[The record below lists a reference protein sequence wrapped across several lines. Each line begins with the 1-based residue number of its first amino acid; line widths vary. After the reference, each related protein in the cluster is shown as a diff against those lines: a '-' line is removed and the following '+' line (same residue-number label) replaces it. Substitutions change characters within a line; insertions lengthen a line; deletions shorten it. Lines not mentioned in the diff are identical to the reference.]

1 MSVSSGRRPLPT
13 KIELIRVKRSLAVA
27 RSVYKILEDKR
38 DVLLKRIDELIQQAG
53 NAREEMSAPLFDAY
67 RALFNAYLE
76 VGPARLES
84 IAITTP
90 AQVSVDVNLRTIV
103 DVKVP
108 TFVISEKNLGMTYG
122 FADTT
127 SSLDETTRLIRKVLP
142 RIAKA
147 AEYENAIFGLARE
160 LEKTQR
166 LLNALEYIII
176 PGYQDSVK
184 FIAATLEERE
194 REEFVRLKHVK
205 AALEKKREV
214 KM

>member
-53 NAREEMSAPLFDAY
+53 NAREEMSTPLADAY
-67 RALFNAYLE
+67 RSLFNAYLG
-76 VGPARLES
+76 VGPAKLES
-84 IAITTP
+84 IAMTTP
-90 AQVSVDVNLRTIV
+90 TQVSVDVNVRTIV

-108 TFVISEKNLGMTYG
+108 TIAIAEKDIGLTYG

-127 SSLDETTRLIRKVLP
+127 ASLDEATKMMRTVLP
-142 RIAKA
+142 RICKA
-147 AEYENAIFGLARE
+147 AEYENAIFSLARE

-166 LLNALEYIII
+166 LINALEYIII
-176 PGYQDSVK
+176 PGYQDAMK
-184 FIAATLEERE
+184 FISATLEERE
-194 REEFVRLKHVK
+194 REDFARLKHVK
-205 AALEKKREV
+205 AVLEKKKEV
-214 KM
+214 M

>member
-53 NAREEMSAPLFDAY
+53 NAREEMSTPLFDAY
-67 RALFNAYLE
+67 RTLFNAYLE

-84 IAITTP
+84 IATTTP
-90 AQVSVDVNLRTIV
+90 TQINVDVNVRTIV

-108 TFVISEKNLGMTYG
+108 TVQITEKSAGLTYG
-122 FADTT
+122 FADTA
-127 SSLDETTRLIRKVLP
+127 SSLDETTKMMKEVLP
-142 RIAKA
+142 KICKA

-184 FIAATLEERE
+184 FITATLEERE

-205 AALEKKREV
+205 AVLEKKKEV
-214 KM
+214 TI

>member
-53 NAREEMSAPLFDAY
+53 NAREEMSAPLADAY
-67 RALFNAYLE
+67 RSLFNAYLE
-76 VGPARLES
+76 VGPAKLES

-90 AQVSVDVNLRTIV
+90 TQVSVDVNVRTIV

-108 TFVISEKNLGMTYG
+108 TISIAGKDVGLTYG
-122 FADTT
+122 FADTAA
-127 SSLDETTRLIRKVLP
+127 SLDEATKMMRKVLP
-142 RIAKA
+142 RICKA
-147 AEYENAIFGLARE
+147 AEYENAIFSLARE

-166 LLNALEYIII
+166 LINALEYIII
-176 PGYQDSVK
+176 PGYQDAMK
-184 FIAATLEERE
+184 FISATLEERE
-194 REEFVRLKHVK
+194 REDFARLKHVK
-205 AALEKKREV
+205 AVLEKKKEEV
-214 KM
+214 K